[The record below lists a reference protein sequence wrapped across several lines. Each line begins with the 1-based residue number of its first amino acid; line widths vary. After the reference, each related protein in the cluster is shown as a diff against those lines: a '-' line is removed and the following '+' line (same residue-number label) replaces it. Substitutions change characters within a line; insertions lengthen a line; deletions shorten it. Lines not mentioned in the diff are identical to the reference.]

1 MEPGAGD
8 SFDASF
14 LGSLAVVGFL
24 NNAAIR
30 PILESD
36 GFMASNLG
44 T

>member
-1 MEPGAGD
+1 MPGAGD
-8 SFDASF
+8 SFDTSL

-30 PILESD
+30 SILESD

-44 T
+44 A